1 MCKEGCCVRLG
12 QEGVVGGLGEVF
24 KKPKKRVKKKKKRL
38 GERKILEREVKL
50 GEGVG
55 ALKREGGWNP
65 LTNWGYFGDR

>member
-12 QEGVVGGLGEVF
+12 QEGVVWGLGEVF
-24 KKPKKRVKKKKKRL
+24 ENLKRGLKKKKRL